1 VKHSTIYIGALLLSV
16 TGCRQ
21 PRQPTTAA
29 NDSTATVKEIEQK
42 SFFPVADY
50 IRGEMHYVDSMP
62 LALLEYRILGNRT
75 DSSFI
80 HADEFHRIAGE
91 FLLPDLEKGNF
102 EKKYSENSFM
112 DETSGYL
119 TFTYSPRDKA
129 LPLQR
134 VDVLAT
140 PSATVT
146 APARIKSVYLQT
158 FQTSAD
164 TVIVKKMLW
173 IAKKSLLIV
182 TSLQPNGKPP
192 IVRQVKLVWDSSTD
206 E

>member
-1 VKHSTIYIGALLLSV
+1 VKYSFIYIGALLLSV
-16 TGCRQ
+16 TACRQ
-21 PRQPTTAA
+21 HSQSMPATT
-29 NDSTATVKEIEQK
+29 DSTAAAKDSTQK
-42 SFFPVADY
+42 AFFPVADY

-62 LALLEYRILGNRT
+62 LAVLEYRIRDNHT

-91 FLLPDLEKGNF
+91 FLLPDLEKENF

-119 TFTYSPRDKA
+119 TFTYSPRDKE

-134 VDVLAT
+134 VDVLAI
-140 PSATVT
+140 PASSA
-146 APARIKSVYLQT
+146 AGAARIKSIYLQT
-158 FQTSAD
+158 VQPSAD
-164 TVIVKKMLW
+164 TLIVKKMLW
-173 IAKKSLLIV
+173 IAKKSLLII
-182 TSLQPNGKPP
+182 TSLQPDGKPP
-192 IVRQVKLVWDSSTD
+192 LIRQVKVVWDSSTG